1 MLTEPMDVLKQFP
14 VRKSGKQKESFRSA
28 VQSYAQALGYNV
40 SLEKANFGA
49 RNIVIGD
56 PKTAKYLVTAHYDT
70 PASIGIPNIL
80 TPCNFVTYL
89 FYQIFVVGL
98 FFLATFAIGFPVFW
112 LTESKELTFWVCY
125 IVYFGLLFLM
135 LLGPANKNNAN
146 DNTSG
151 VVTVLETMRTM
162 PQMHR
167 SKVCF
172 VLFDLEE
179 AGLIGSAA
187 YRKAHKSE
195 TENQV
200 ILNLDCVGD
209 GDHLIFFPTK
219 KAKQNTVLMQELKR
233 LGGWFGAK
241 NILLKDQGFYTYPSD
256 QKNFPVGIGIAS
268 FHKKKGI
275 GYYCDKIH
283 TGKDTVL
290 EITNVNLLRAA
301 LTTLITGQKEGV

>member
-1 MLTEPMDVLKQFP
+1 MIRTPLDVLQQYP
-14 VRKSGKQKESFRSA
+14 VRKTRKQKQVFRDA
-28 VQSYAQALGYNV
+28 VRSYAETMGYSCREEAGSFELHN
-40 SLEKANFGA
+40 L
-49 RNIVIGD
+49 IIGD
-56 PKTAKYLVTAHYDT
+56 PEAARYLVTAHYDT

-209 GDHLIFFPTK
+209 GNEIMLFPTAKLK
-219 KAKQNTVLMQELKR
+219 KDSEKMD
-233 LGGWFGAK
+233 
-241 NILLKDQGFYTYPSD
+241 LLRKMNAAADEKSITLHEKGFYVYPSD
-256 QKNFPVGIGIAS
+256 QKNFPYGVGIAAFRRSRLFGL
-268 FHKKKGI
+268 
-275 GYYCDKIH
+275 YCDKIH
-283 TGKDTVL
+283 TKKDTIL
-290 EITNVNLLRAA
+290 EEKNVSILRDSI
-301 LTTLITGQKEGV
+301 LNLITAA